1 MFFALTYADASE
13 CWWLGKDLWSES
25 ECICLCAD
33 SGHQASTYDLVASAC
48 STCYWS
54 SDASDADA
62 DSIRTSVYTKLNFKK
77 HICLIYKSYNLFI
90 LCILLSSKL

>member
-1 MFFALTYADASE
+1 MFFALTYDDASE

-33 SGHQASTYDLVASAC
+33 SGHQASAYDLVASAC

-54 SDASDADA
+54 SDADISSDADV
-62 DSIRTSVYTKLNFKK
+62 DTDLLM
-77 HICLIYKSYNLFI
+77 LIPSEFM
-90 LCILLSSKL
+90 

>member
-1 MFFALTYADASE
+1 MLSNASECSANDSASECSALTYDDASE

-33 SGHQASTYDLVASAC
+33 SGHQASAYDLVTSVC

-54 SDASDADA
+54 SDADISSDADA
-62 DSIRTSVYTKLNFKK
+62 DTDLLM
-77 HICLIYKSYNLFI
+77 LIPSE
-90 LCILLSSKL
+90 LL